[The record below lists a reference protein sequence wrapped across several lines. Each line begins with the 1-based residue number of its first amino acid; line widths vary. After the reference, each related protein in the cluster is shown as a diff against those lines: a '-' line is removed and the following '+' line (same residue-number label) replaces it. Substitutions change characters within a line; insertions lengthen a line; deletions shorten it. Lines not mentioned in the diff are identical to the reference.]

1 MLSYSLVGEN
11 KKKDKKED
19 DSTNQTQANDTTD
32 ASDEISN
39 GIIANMETEKVDTK

>member
-1 MLSYSLVGEN
+1 VLLYFLVGEN

-19 DSTNQTQANDTTD
+19 DSTNQTQTNDITD

-39 GIIANMETEKVDTK
+39 GIISSMETEKIDTK